1 MSNLNQFAQKLSAD
15 AALLEAYK
23 KDPQGV
29 MQANGLTAE
38 EITLVMSGDLA
49 RLKAYVGDATLQS
62 FVIVHHHSE

>member
-38 EITLVMSGDLA
+38 EIKLVMAGDMA
-49 RLKAYVGDATLQS
+49 ALKAHFGDDAYQS
-62 FVIVHHHSE
+62 FVVVHHHSD

>member
-49 RLKAYVGDATLQS
+49 RLKAYVGDSTFQS
-62 FVIVHHHSE
+62 FVLVHHHSE